1 MINLIIAD
9 DHPLIRAGLRSI
21 LTAEEDI
28 AIIGEATNG
37 EEVQAALQEGSPD
50 ILLLDLGM
58 PGPSPVTTIQFVQK
72 HHSSVKIIILTA
84 YKDEAY
90 VRDMIKL
97 GVSGYILKDEVP
109 ETLVCAIRSVVGG
122 GSWLSSS
129 VVEIISKPSL
139 DSNDLDGLLTKREQA
154 ILCLIAKGN
163 SNGQIAQELEIA
175 EGTVKNHVV
184 SIYMKL
190 NIHSRAEAVVRAMNY
205 VNSTQTGS

>member
-72 HHSSVKIIILTA
+72 HHPSVKIIILTA

-90 VRDMIKL
+90 VRDMIRL

-154 ILCLIAKGN
+154 ILCLIAKGY

-205 VNSTQTGS
+205 VNSTQTG